1 MPALSV
7 FEMGFWHRGCII
19 ERIDLSLQKK
29 IIVMGNNNTE
39 ILCGL
44 KSLIHTTSSDAR
56 VFLYG
61 SRARGDYH
69 RGSDWDLLILL
80 NKERIDKADF
90 DNIAFPLILYGWEHD
105 ADISPK
111 LYTVADWEKRS
122 FTPFYK
128 NVTADSIEL

>member
-1 MPALSV
+1 
-7 FEMGFWHRGCII
+7 
-19 ERIDLSLQKK
+19 
-29 IIVMGNNNTE
+29 MGNNKTE
-39 ILCGL
+39 ILHNL
-44 KSLIHTTSSDAR
+44 KSLVRSTSSDAR

-69 RGSDWDLLILL
+69 GGSDWDLLILL
-80 NKERIDKADF
+80 DKDRIDKADF
-90 DNIAFPLILYGWEHD
+90 DNIAFPLILYGWQHN

-111 LYTVADWEKRS
+111 LYTVTDWEKRS